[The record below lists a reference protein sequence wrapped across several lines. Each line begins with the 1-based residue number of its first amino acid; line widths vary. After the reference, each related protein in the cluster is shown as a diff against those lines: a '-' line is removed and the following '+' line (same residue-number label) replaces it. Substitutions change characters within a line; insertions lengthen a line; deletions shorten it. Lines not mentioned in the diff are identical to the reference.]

1 MFNNYKKIINT
12 LSFIIFSVFISLLIS
27 SCKNSELKTYEAS
40 SDGSNIAESIDK
52 IADKK
57 MAVAY
62 FSITGNTEKVAL
74 TIAETL
80 NIDAYKIEPQV
91 PYEDSDFIEGNTD
104 TRPIRE
110 SRLNLFEEERI
121 WPDETYVPSFGVEI
135 IETEATTAPPRATEL
150 PKIKNLDLKKYNVL
164 FIGYPI
170 WYNDAPKVIY
180 SLVKDFKNIT
190 IIPFCTSDEDNIFV
204 SEENLS
210 NFVDMSVQV
219 MSGKRFTL
227 DVTSDEIK
235 SWVTDLSVDIK

>member
-1 MFNNYKKIINT
+1 MFNNHKRIINT
-12 LSFIIFSVFISLLIS
+12 IVFVFFTIFSFLFIT
-27 SCKNSELKTYEAS
+27 SCKNGDLKTYTAS
-40 SDGSNIAESIDK
+40 NATTSIAKGIDK
-52 IADKK
+52 IANKK

-74 TIAETL
+74 NIAETFNL
-80 NIDAYKIEPQV
+80 DAYKIEPQI

-110 SRLNLFEEERI
+110 SRLNLFEEERV
-121 WPDETYVPSFGVEI
+121 WPDETYIPSFGVEI

-150 PKIKNLDLKKYNVL
+150 PKIKNLDLKKYDIL

-180 SLVKDFKNIT
+180 TLVKDFKDKT
-190 IIPFCTSDEDNIFV
+190 IIPFCTSDNDDIAT
-204 SEENLS
+204 SEERLS

-219 MSGKRFTL
+219 MTGRRFTT
-227 DVTSDEIK
+227 DVTSEEIK
-235 SWVTDLSVDIK
+235 QWVTELSVDVK